1 MSEEPSV
8 LDYLKAKL
16 IPWRH
21 SSLEF
26 PSAQASFEP
35 SQGASLSSAATAPL
49 QTAEEAL
56 QPKTSIWAISW
67 PWRNFLALVLALL
80 AQRALEP
87 RPDRTWTAGAI
98 FFGLAAGWLVWAN
111 WRGEWSLA
119 PLRQD
124 ERSADPFTIHLTALL
139 IGLPL
144 AIGAYLTFGGNL
156 FTPLNLLLWYLAFV
170 FIFRAFWLGD
180 LNAGPLTRRL
190 RAFISR
196 PNWQVSISRWS
207 LLLVA
212 VMGLAVFFRAY
223 HLAQVPPEMNS
234 DHAEK
239 LLDVYDVLHGQT
251 HIFFPRNT
259 GREAIQFYL
268 TAAIAR
274 FLGTGISFISL
285 KIGTLLAGLVTLPF
299 IYLLGKEIGN
309 QEVGLLATAFT
320 AVAYWPNVIGRIALR
335 FALYPL
341 FVAPILYFLIRGIRR
356 SNRNDFILSGIALG
370 IGLHGYTP
378 IRIMPFVVVI
388 AVGVYLLHRQSSG
401 VRKKTLIYLG
411 LLALIS
417 LVLFLPLM
425 RYAQENPEI
434 FAYRSFTRLTD
445 WERPLPGPA
454 WQIFLHNLWNAMISF
469 NWDNGEVWT
478 TSIPHRPAL
487 GIVSG
492 ALFVLGMVLLFVRYL
507 RKRHWLDIFLI
518 LSVPLLML
526 PSILSLAF
534 PSENP
539 VLSRT
544 GGAIIPVFL
553 MIGLALEGLLS
564 QIRVSFKPPVGDRLA
579 AGLAL
584 VLLGWSAFQNYNL
597 VFTQYAQEYALSS
610 WNTSEMGQVIRDFAD
625 TIGSPDNAWVV
636 GYPYWVDTRLVGMT
650 AGYPTKDFV
659 ILADQLQETLADPGA
674 KLFLVNLEDAQ
685 AVTAL
690 RQLYP
695 RGSLKEYQ
703 SKTETKDFLMFFVPP
718 D

>member
-8 LDYLKAKL
+8 LDYLKSKL
-16 IPWRH
+16 TPWRR

-26 PSAQASFEP
+26 PPAEASFQPAQESP
-35 SQGASLSSAATAPL
+35 YPPMGTAPVQ
-49 QTAEEAL
+49 QTEAAV
-56 QPKTSIWAISW
+56 QPKPAVWTIAW
-67 PWRNFLALVLALL
+67 PWRAFLALGLALL

-87 RPDRTWTAGAI
+87 RPDRSWVTGAI
-98 FFGLAAGWLVWAN
+98 FFGLAAVWLVWTN
-111 WRGEWSLA
+111 LRGDWSLA
-119 PLRQD
+119 SLRQD
-124 ERSADPFTIHLTALL
+124 ERSADPLTIHRTALL

-144 AIGAYLTFGGNL
+144 ALGAYLSFGGNL
-156 FTPLNLLLWYLAFV
+156 FTSLNLLLWYLAVV

-180 LNAGPLTRRL
+180 LDAGPPLRRL
-190 RAFISR
+190 RAFIAR
-196 PNWQVSISRWS
+196 PNWNIAISRWT
-207 LLLVA
+207 LLMVA

-268 TAAIAR
+268 TATIAR

-285 KIGTLLAGLVTLPF
+285 KLGTLLAGLVTLPF

-309 QEVGLLATAFT
+309 REVGFWATAFT
-320 AVAYWPNVIGRIALR
+320 TVAYWPNVIGRIALR

-341 FVAPILYFLIRGIRR
+341 FVAPTLYFLIRGIRR

-378 IRIMPFVVVI
+378 IRILPFVVVI
-388 AVGVYLLHRQSSG
+388 AVGIYLLHRQSSG
-401 VRKKTLIYLG
+401 ARKKTLIYLV
-411 LLALIS
+411 LLAMIS
-417 LVLFLPLM
+417 LVLFLPLL
-425 RYAQENPEI
+425 RYAQENPEL
-434 FAYRSFTRLTD
+434 FAYRSFTRLAD

-454 WQIFLHNLWNAMISF
+454 WQIFLKNLWNAMISF

-492 ALFVLGMVLLFVRYL
+492 ALFVLGMIMLLVRYI

-534 PSENP
+534 PNENP

-544 GGAIIPVFL
+544 GGAIIPAFL
-553 MIGLALEGLLS
+553 MVGLAMEGLLS
-564 QIRVSFKPPVGDRLA
+564 KIRASLIPPTGARFA
-579 AGLAL
+579 AGLGL

-597 VFTQYAQEYALSS
+597 VFTQYYQEYALSS

-625 TIGSPDNAWVV
+625 TIGSPDNAYVV

-659 ILADQLQETLADPGA
+659 ILTDQLQETPANPGA
-674 KLFLVNLEDAQ
+674 KLFLINQEDASS
-685 AVTAL
+685 VIAL

-703 SKTETKDFLMFFVPP
+703 SKIETKNFLMFFVPP